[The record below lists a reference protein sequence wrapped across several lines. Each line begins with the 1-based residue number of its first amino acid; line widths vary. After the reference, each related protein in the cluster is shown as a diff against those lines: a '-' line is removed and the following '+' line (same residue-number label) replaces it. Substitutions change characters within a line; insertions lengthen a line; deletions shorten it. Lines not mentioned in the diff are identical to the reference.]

1 MNLPKGFLVSA
12 VHSGIKEKGLD
23 LGLICFDDLYPCAGF
38 FTNNR
43 NVSYS
48 VALSR
53 RNIRNKAKA
62 ILANS
67 GNANCFSHLAGERD
81 TFRMAEKLAKHL
93 KVRPEN
99 ILIASTGIIG
109 RKLPYKKI
117 INSFPS
123 LIGNCGCRKEKFA
136 RSIMTTD
143 TFMKIS
149 QRSFNIGRD
158 KIMILGFAKGAGMI
172 APDMA
177 TMLAFILTDAGID
190 AKVLRPICRRAL
202 EDSFNSITVDGC
214 MSTNDSVY
222 VASSGLSRKI
232 KDKESIGRFEE
243 MLKEVFL
250 DLAKMIVRDAEGAT
264 KFVTLKV
271 EGASSLKEAVR
282 AAYGIANSALFKA
295 ALYGENANWG
305 RIISAVGQAGV
316 ELKEGGYTIKSSPL
330 SEKEISIVLDL
341 KRGKYSKTVYT
352 SDLTPR
358 YVKINAGYS

>member
-12 VHSGIKEKGLD
+12 IHSGIKKKKLD
-23 LGLICFDDLYPCAGF
+23 LGLIYFDKLYPCAGF

-48 VALSR
+48 VTLSKKH
-53 RNIRNKAKA
+53 IRNRIKA
-62 ILANS
+62 ILVNS
-67 GNANCFSHLAGERD
+67 GNANCFSHATGEKD
-81 TFRMAEKLAKHL
+81 TFHMADELAKYL
-93 KVRPEN
+93 GVKPEN

-117 INSFPS
+117 IGSFPS
-123 LIGNCGCRKEKFA
+123 LINDCGYRAEKFS

-149 QRSFNIGRD
+149 QRSFRAGKD

-172 APDMA
+172 APHLA
-177 TMLAFILTDAGID
+177 TMLAFILTDAGIGI
-190 AKVLRPICRRAL
+190 KTLRSISRRAL
-202 EDSFNSITVDGC
+202 DESFNSITVDGC

-222 VASSGLSRKI
+222 VASSGLSRQL
-232 KDKESIGRFEE
+232 KDRKSMDKFEE
-243 MLKEVFL
+243 SLRSVFL

-271 EGASSLKEAVR
+271 ERAASPKEAIK
-282 AAYGIANSALFKA
+282 AAYGIANSTLFKA

-316 ELKEGGYTIKSSPL
+316 ELKDGGFSIKSSPL
-330 SEKEISIVLDL
+330 SGKEVTIVLDL
-341 KRGKYSKTVYT
+341 HRGKSSKTVYM
-352 SDLTPR
+352 SDLTPQ